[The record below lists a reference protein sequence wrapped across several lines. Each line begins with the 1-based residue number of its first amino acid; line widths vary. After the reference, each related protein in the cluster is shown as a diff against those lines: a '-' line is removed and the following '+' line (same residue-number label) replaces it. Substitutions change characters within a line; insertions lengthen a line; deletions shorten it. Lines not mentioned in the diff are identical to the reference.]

1 MDKDHQPPKM
11 PNQPGPDDFKN
22 FDITR
27 ATQYGAFDRIKEM
40 INAGTDV
47 NLMDRENVSPLHWAA
62 INNRIEIVK

>member
-11 PNQPGPDDFKN
+11 PNQPSPDDFKN